1 MLRRHIAVAV
11 SALTSRRAINALGT
25 MNVLLA
31 DGKRLFAYHDRTGHK
46 GLCLRSVHLRDQQSR
61 RFEDMGAQ
69 KLVRIGGLLVAT
81 AAVLVSGGLV
91 EGFPVA
97 LPYIGWAIGGLGM
110 GIAFP
115 TIPLSAMTVATRGRE
130 AGDLSS
136 TLLMDFLGISIGA
149 GLGGACV
156 ALADAGITTLRG
168 GIAGAFAI
176 GFVAAIGLALVAH
189 RLPVGT
195 PSEAATGEQ

>member
-1 MLRRHIAVAV
+1 LPATA
-11 SALTSRRAINALGT
+11 AAAFLTSAAFAAIDGFVPLMLTRVRGLSIGQAGLVVTGATITWCLGT
-25 MNVLLA
+25 FWQA
-31 DGKRLFAYHDRTGHK
+31 
-46 GLCLRSVHLRDQQSR
+46 R
-61 RFEDMGAQ
+61 RFERMGA
-69 KLVRIGGLLVAT
+69 RRLVAIGAVLVAV
-81 AAVLVSGGLV
+81 AAVLVSCGLV
-91 EGFPVA
+91 EDLPVA
-97 LPYIGWAIGGLGM
+97 LPYLGWAIGGLGM

-156 ALADAGITTLRG
+156 AFADAGLVSLRG

-176 GFVAAIGLALVAH
+176 GFVAAIALSLVAR
-189 RLPVGT
+189 RLPVG
-195 PSEAATGEQ
+195 AASAASTDER